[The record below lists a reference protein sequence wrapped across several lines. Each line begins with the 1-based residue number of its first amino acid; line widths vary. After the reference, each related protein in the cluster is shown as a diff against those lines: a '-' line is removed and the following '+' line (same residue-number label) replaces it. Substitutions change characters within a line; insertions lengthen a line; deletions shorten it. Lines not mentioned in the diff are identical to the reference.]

1 MVAKDHL
8 FSEFKTNLNSEVMD
22 HKRFT
27 LEIKYIS
34 TAMAN
39 NLTNINKT
47 NNYLS
52 SQIIEHKKDQG
63 YL

>member
-8 FSEFKTNLNSEVMD
+8 SSEFKTNLNLEVMD